1 MKLTRLFFILI
12 ASIATS
18 VAFARGADPTPQTSS
33 ATQTEKSDW
42 EPKDPAKASV
52 LFVLETPAEGEPHR
66 AQCAEIA
73 RRKIESF
80 ATALKKSAPG
90 QIKVSALFGDQT
102 TAKDICAACKA
113 YSDELGPN
121 DALFVYV
128 FAPSVSL
135 ANNGRVYNGI
145 APRAPSSLNPEPEKH
160 GVLRRTIRKHM
171 STRAHRLEVLLVDV
185 CPSFALSTRRAL
197 LDEGPAEEVSTDFSY
212 FARFLLEGEGFLDLS
227 SSRPNRAEALDEP
240 VAWIPLEA
248 QAKETATPELF
259 AKLASDRLSGTLF
272 LNAFLDAASDAR
284 FTDAD
289 LTPDGFA
296 VALESSM
303 KEREKRFREVFFGE
317 RFQTLTRFDRRA
329 AEIVLKKD
337 RSEQPQA
344 PAQ

>member
-248 QAKETATPELF
+248 Q
-259 AKLASDRLSGTLF
+259 
-272 LNAFLDAASDAR
+272 DAR